1 MSSASPQD
9 LQGALLHFAVEEL
22 VRRERESFEPL
33 WTRESWAKFL
43 IWLSLQC
50 GVGVSQEELESF
62 AHALGPVLT
71 GRLRRLFF
79 ERELG
84 DLDLKVMADPA
95 DDQVLVMPLGPVED
109 GLQPEPVTRA
119 LERVG
124 LSERLEL
131 DPARWQRLEALL
143 VIPWANAEA

>member
-1 MSSASPQD
+1 
-9 LQGALLHFAVEEL
+9 
-22 VRRERESFEPL
+22 
-33 WTRESWAKFL
+33 
-43 IWLSLQC
+43 
-50 GVGVSQEELESF
+50 
-62 AHALGPVLT
+62 
-71 GRLRRLFF
+71 LFF
-79 ERELG
+79 EWELG

-124 LSERLEL
+124 LRERLVL
-131 DPARWQRLEALL
+131 DPACWQRLEALL

>member
-1 MSSASPQD
+1 
-9 LQGALLHFAVEEL
+9 VEEL

-50 GVGVSQEELESF
+50 GVGVSQEELEAF

-109 GLQPEPVTRA
+109 GLQPEAVTRA

-124 LSERLEL
+124 LNGRLEL

-143 VIPWANAEA
+143 VIPWVNAEA

>member
-1 MSSASPQD
+1 MI
-9 LQGALLHFAVEEL
+9 
-22 VRRERESFEPL
+22 R
-33 WTRESWAKFL
+33 
-43 IWLSLQC
+43 LSLQC

-71 GRLRRLFF
+71 GRLRRLFLS
-79 ERELG
+79 ELG

-95 DDQVLVMPLGPVED
+95 DDQVLVMLLGPVED

-124 LSERLEL
+124 LSERLAL
-131 DPARWQRLEALL
+131 DPACWQRGRC
-143 VIPWANAEA
+143 W